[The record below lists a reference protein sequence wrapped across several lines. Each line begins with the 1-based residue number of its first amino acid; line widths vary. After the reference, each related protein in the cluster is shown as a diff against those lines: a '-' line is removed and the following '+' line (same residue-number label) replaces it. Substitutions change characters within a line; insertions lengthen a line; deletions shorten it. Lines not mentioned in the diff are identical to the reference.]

1 MNRTTLEIVFVATIA
16 SNLIVYSVTKSV
28 TREANTITMETNS
41 AASQPPQIIKST
53 SRLVY
58 HSKMIAVESVLVA
71 RYSVNL
77 MFDAVIK
84 AL

>member
-1 MNRTTLEIVFVATIA
+1 MNRTTLEIIFIVTIG
-16 SNLIVYSVTKSV
+16 SNLIVYSVTKSL
-28 TREANTITMETNS
+28 TREANTITRKYNS
-41 AASQPPQIIKST
+41 SASQPPQIIKST

-58 HSKMIAVESVLVA
+58 HGKMIAVESVLIA

-84 AL
+84 AF